1 MSKKSIEIL
10 LAVGSVTL
18 FAVMLILVHSLGM
31 ENEGYGYVVSLMI
44 FVLVVSVVGL
54 KLPSLG

>member
-1 MSKKSIEIL
+1 MGKKSIEIL

-31 ENEGYGYVVSLMI
+31 TNEGYGYVVSLMI

>member
-18 FAVMLILVHSLGM
+18 FAVMLILVHSLGLA
-31 ENEGYGYVVSLMI
+31 NEGYGYVVSLMI

>member
-18 FAVMLILVHSLGM
+18 FSAMLILVHSLGM

-44 FVLVVSVVGL
+44 FVIVVSVIGL

>member
-31 ENEGYGYVVSLMI
+31 VNEGYGYVVSLMI